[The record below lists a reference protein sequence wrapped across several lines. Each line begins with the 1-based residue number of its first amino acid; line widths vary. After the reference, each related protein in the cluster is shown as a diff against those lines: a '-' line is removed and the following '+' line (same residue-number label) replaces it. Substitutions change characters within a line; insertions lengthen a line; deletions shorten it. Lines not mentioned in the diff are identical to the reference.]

1 MNKTRLLVVAL
12 LAGTLA
18 LTGCRR
24 GRGRGSD
31 SNTSGSGDPT
41 SGQPTSQDPAREGF
55 DPSWLDEG
63 YTYSATFPV
72 EVIKAFI
79 GSGSYEV
86 KAPASLEGGCYYA
99 QAAASSQSVAYF
111 SVIVDGT
118 QMNSYV
124 SARQGDN
131 WTKIFQTSEGYGLID
146 PTLSYEVDVSED
158 YDESYNPAAPTY
170 ITFYKVSDLW
180 DTSGTKT
187 SDTAWDEDKLAEI
200 GSPSWIG
207 FAGAI
212 PFVQMGKEYALEFVD
227 MSLYRMFGLDY
238 PDYIAIYD
246 SSLNESFLD
255 GYPSILTAAGFTKT
269 TVQGSDSYSKRYDY
283 FDMEINYYW
292 GSYGNEIDVYKNLV
306 EFDAWPSDLIELWAS
321 SFIKSSKAVPAYA
334 PSTSTGVKYTFDYL
348 DALESEDSTE
358 YKPYAA
364 VTASK
369 ATSDEF
375 LAYAI
380 TWEEAGATV
389 TLSEGDD
396 ENYPSFKAQLGKNV
410 MNVVFVQDYDESTQ
424 TYSETDGALSIELW
438 ADEDADETKHIKI
451 TNESSVMGLS
461 GTLQITYESFDV
473 DKSKVKFLSSA
484 TDVAT
489 ISATGLVTPAAL
501 GTSTITVFEDADSDG
516 EVDTDEVS
524 DTLEITVSNQVTI
537 EFTLSSA
544 EEVTKD
550 GVTVAFAKGEGASAP
565 AWYSNGLRL
574 YAKNT
579 VTITSTGN
587 ITAISF
593 NWQVQGTKDFASCT
607 ANVGSYSHPSTAGVG
622 SWTGSANSVTFTLG
636 AAGQLL
642 LNTFS
647 VTVG

>member
-1 MNKTRLLVVAL
+1 MNKTRLLAVAL

-24 GRGRGSD
+24 SRGGGSD
-31 SNTSGSGDPT
+31 SGDTSGGDPT

-55 DPSWLDEG
+55 DPTWLDEG

-72 EVIKAFI
+72 EAIKAFV
-79 GSGSYEV
+79 GSGTYEV
-86 KAPASLEGGCYYA
+86 KAPSSLEGGCYYA
-99 QAAASSQSVAYF
+99 QAEASSQSVAYF

-118 QMNSYV
+118 QMNDYV
-124 SARQGDN
+124 SARQGEN
-131 WTKIFQTSEGYGLID
+131 WTKIFQTSEGFGLID
-146 PTLSYEVDVSED
+146 PTLAYEVDVSED
-158 YDESYNPAAPTY
+158 YDEEYNPAAPTY
-170 ITFYKVSDLW
+170 LTFYKVGDLW
-180 DTSGTKT
+180 DVSGNRT
-187 SDTAWDEDKLAEI
+187 SDLVWNEDKLAEI
-200 GSPSWIG
+200 GNTPWIS
-207 FAGAI
+207 FARAI
-212 PFVQMGKEYALEFVD
+212 PFTQLGQAYAIEFVD

-238 PDYIAIYD
+238 PDYISIYD
-246 SSLNESFLD
+246 TALNDSFLD
-255 GYPSILTAAGFTKT
+255 DYETILGSNGFAKH
-269 TVQGSDSYSKRYDY
+269 TVEGVDSYSKRFLYY
-283 FDMEINYYW
+283 DMEISYYW
-292 GSYGNEIDVYKNLV
+292 GSYGNEIDAYKTLV
-306 EFDAWPSDLIELWAS
+306 EFDAWPSDLITEWAS
-321 SFIKSSKAVPAYA
+321 TFIQSTKAVPAYSA
-334 PSTSTGVKYTFDYL
+334 STSTDVKYTFDYL
-348 DALESEDSTE
+348 EGVESEESTE
-358 YKPYAA
+358 TKPFAQIG
-364 VTASK
+364 VSK

-375 LAYAI
+375 LAYGIA
-380 TWEEAGATV
+380 WEEAGATV
-389 TLSEGDD
+389 TISEGDD

-410 MNVVFVQDYDESTQ
+410 MNVVFVQDYDEATE
-424 TYSETDGALSIELW
+424 TYSETNGSLSIELW
-438 ADEDADETKHIKI
+438 ADKDADETKHIKI
-451 TNESSVMGLS
+451 TNEFSVMGLS

-473 DKSKVKFLSSA
+473 DKSKVKFLSSE

-537 EFTLSSA
+537 EFTLSSVDS
-544 EEVTKD
+544 VTKD

-579 VTITSTGN
+579 VTITSTGT

-607 ANVGSYSHPSTAGVG
+607 ASVGSYSHPSTTGVG
-622 SWTGSANSVTFTLG
+622 SWTGSANSVVFTLG